1 MIALKLTTDRNV
13 IDFTPHLRRK
23 RLENSRL
30 VRKSIDQ
37 IIAEADEALS
47 GWRQHN
53 NERCY
58 ETERSMQSAPQP
70 TDVYLGGNSRGVCLD
85 SAD

>member
-1 MIALKLTTDRNV
+1 MNNFSHPLAMIALKITTDRNV

-37 IIAEADEALS
+37 ILQEVQEEWRRFVKTTGDE
-47 GWRQHN
+47 
-53 NERCY
+53 
-58 ETERSMQSAPQP
+58 
-70 TDVYLGGNSRGVCLD
+70 
-85 SAD
+85 

>member
-1 MIALKLTTDRNV
+1 MATGDERASVMTFQHPLAMIALKITSDRNV

-37 IIAEADEALS
+37 IIAEADDAMLAL
-47 GWRQHN
+47 R
-53 NERCY
+53 ERND
-58 ETERSMQSAPQP
+58 R
-70 TDVYLGGNSRGVCLD
+70 R
-85 SAD
+85 